1 MRPPEAGQ
9 RHPAPTMWR
18 TFGLLLGFAVLV
30 AIGIVTVLLPEL
42 DEDRADEHSVE
53 MERDRQSNDETTM
66 QE

>member
-1 MRPPEAGQ
+1 
-9 RHPAPTMWR
+9 MWR

-53 MERDRQSNDETTM
+53 MERDRQSNDETTV